1 MWIPVGLFLLFF
13 IIFIIIFNY
22 YFYYYLLFFIII
34 LYNKIYIII
43 IIRIVTACEESAYSF
58 TAAILRLGKS
68 WLGRLAPLAVQALS
82 QEELDAD
89 RAQLKP
95 EQL

>member
-13 IIFIIIFNY
+13 VIFIF
-22 YFYYYLLFFIII
+22 FKLLFLLLFIII